1 MLRPIIFKKLK
12 IKTEGDLIKKIYQ
25 PAVVQT
31 IASLAPLVETA
42 AEKGDR
48 TAKDILFQAG
58 NELAVRANLTIKKL
72 NFRNKKFPVVL
83 VGSVFKSKI
92 VLAQVKKE
100 IKKFAPRADFI
111 QPKQE
116 PVIGA
121 VKLAIEQI
129 ENL

>member
-25 PAVVQT
+25 SAVVQT

-48 TAKDILFQAG
+48 MAKDILFQAG
-58 NELAVRANLTIKKL
+58 NELAVRANLAIKKL

-83 VGSVFKSKI
+83 VGGVFKSKI

-100 IKKFAPRADFI
+100 IKKFAPRANFI

-121 VKLAIEQI
+121 IKLALEQI
-129 ENL
+129 L